1 MGNFMACH
9 SQPKNQN
16 RYPQIEGKEV
26 EADTPVAVERMKS
39 ASKKRYIVVRRKLQ
53 HGEVYQLAPF
63 MLQSDMPLVPCWT
76 TNNRKLKTR
85 SVKIVVTAEELE
97 LLLRGSKKFQVQ
109 RRVARVKRSSGLRGC
124 QKWFPSLPTIQEVHN
139 Y

>member
-1 MGNFMACH
+1 MACH
-9 SQPKNQN
+9 SQPKKQN
-16 RYPQIEGKEV
+16 RYPLIEGKEV
-26 EADTPVAVERMKS
+26 EVDAPVAVQRTKS
-39 ASKKRYIVVRRKLQ
+39 ASEKRYILVRRKLQ

-63 MLQSDMPLVPCWT
+63 MLQSDKPLVPCRT

-85 SVKIVVTAEELE
+85 SVKIVVTAEQLE
-97 LLLRGSKKFQVQ
+97 LLLRGSKKFQIQ
-109 RRVARVKRSSGLRGC
+109 RRVAGVRRTSGLRGC